1 MQPRGNHQTCW
12 IMFDLVKHVDGWT
25 KLACHVYDM
34 VYCVMMIIAIY
45 NMKLEDMDAQCM
57 MWQN

>member
-1 MQPRGNHQTCW
+1 
-12 IMFDLVKHVDGWT
+12 MFDLVKHVDGWT